1 MVVADLAS
9 RFCLQERQRHQAFA
23 KPDTEGESHRILIYA
38 APEIIGRGGEL
49 ILELWAQQGSKG
61 TLLQDAGCGAQLLCG
76 FHGYCG
82 GTWKFSSTESL

>member
-9 RFCLQERQRHQAFA
+9 MFCLQERQRHQAFA
-23 KPDTEGESHRILIYA
+23 KADTEGESHRILIYA
-38 APEIIGRGGEL
+38 ALEIIGGKL

-82 GTWKFSSTESL
+82 VAWKFSSTESP